1 MDLIFS
7 LWKAPRGV
15 LNNQDGLNMKSQKEK
30 KKKLYYSQKALASTV
45 LKKPSEMQKG

>member
-15 LNNQDGLNMKSQKEK
+15 LNNQYGLDMKARK
-30 KKKLYYSQKALASTV
+30 KKIPV
-45 LKKPSEMQKG
+45 LQPKSIR